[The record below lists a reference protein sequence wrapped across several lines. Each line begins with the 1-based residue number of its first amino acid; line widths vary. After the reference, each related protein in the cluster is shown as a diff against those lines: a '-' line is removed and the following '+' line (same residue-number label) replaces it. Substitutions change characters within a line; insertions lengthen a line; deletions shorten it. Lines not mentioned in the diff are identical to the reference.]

1 MRMYAEI
8 LFDREIK
15 KEHYIS
21 PGGYEVIAKDE
32 KTIQFD
38 FCQFEGNVS
47 ENNARVLECLFTN
60 LDTSSFPESVALN
73 PKDIMRISEFFV
85 FTGEDDEPEIHP
97 VKLLSLGFCVDD
109 EEYEV
114 PDVIVKAANVTDGYE
129 NYSIFVLDYDITFSN
144 ELIGSDAPSSEMGVT
159 PSVYVIPTVRMED
172 VREATTYAHDI
183 FHQEE
188 ENVESIGEYFEDYL
202 RSNGIFF
209 EYIGEL
215 KIPFLTRQRSYLSE
229 KVEMLCI

>member
-1 MRMYAEI
+1 MRMYAKI

-21 PGGYEVIAKDE
+21 PGGYEVITKDE
-32 KTIQFD
+32 TTMQFD
-38 FCQFEGNVS
+38 FCQFKGWISSDNSRILNCVFS
-47 ENNARVLECLFTN
+47 D
-60 LDTSSFPESVALN
+60 LDIDSFPESVNLN
-73 PKDIMRISEFFV
+73 PKEIMRISEFFV

-97 VKLLSLGFCVDD
+97 VKLLSLEFCMDD

-114 PDVIVKAANVTDGYE
+114 SDVIVKTANVTDGYE
-129 NYSIFVLDYDITFSN
+129 NYSIFVLDYDNTYSN
-144 ELIGSDAPSSEMGVT
+144 ELIGSDDPSSEMGIM
-159 PSVYVIPTVRMED
+159 PNVYLVPTVRTED
-172 VREATTYAHDI
+172 VREAAIYAHDT

-188 ENVESIGEYFEDYL
+188 ENSECIGEYFEDYL
-202 RSNGIFF
+202 RTNGIFF

-215 KIPFLTRQRSYLSE
+215 KIPFLNRQGSYLSE